1 MNTHGIPRS
10 AAAVSRFALLLL
22 LTAAIHPAC
31 APEETAGGAAKGTSK
46 VFLIGIDAGDWYLLD
61 PLIEQGRL
69 PHIKKLIDNGTRSLL
84 MTILP
89 TSSPIIWNSI
99 ATGKTM
105 DKHGIT
111 NFARMVD
118 GEYQPYTSNLVRAR
132 TLWDLLNEEGVK
144 TNVVGWWTTWPAQAL
159 DGKMVSSYVSL
170 TQRGW
175 KGSVVTDIPNQ
186 TYPVALFDEITPL
199 IKKAKEELPGRI
211 ERIFGEVGENELN
224 EATRSNF
231 EDTKWCL
238 LSDEIFHQ
246 AALYVQ
252 GKYPAP
258 FFAVYLGG
266 IDVLGH
272 RFWKYMEP
280 WASVEYVVTEEERKQ
295 FGKCILN
302 YYELVDGFV
311 GDFMALADEDT
322 TFILVSDHGMKA
334 YPPSSNPYIAD
345 RSGAHDNAEAGIILL
360 SGKNIEKNRRLKRPP
375 NIYDIAPTI
384 LYLMGHPVD
393 EAMDGRVL
401 MNAIVE
407 EFEAGRPVQMKRYAD
422 KPQSE
427 EGFIQSEGDAEL
439 IERLRALGYLK

>member
-1 MNTHGIPRS
+1 MNTPGICRS

-22 LTAAIHPAC
+22 FAAAIHTAC
-31 APEETAGGAAKGTSK
+31 APEETAGAWAKGTSK

-159 DGKMVSSYVSL
+159 YGKMVSSYVSL

-175 KGSVVTDIPNQ
+175 KGSVVKEIPNQ

-199 IKKAKEELPGRI
+199 INKAKEELPGRI
-211 ERIFGEVGENELN
+211 ERIFGKVEEKGLN

-238 LSDEIFHQ
+238 LSDEIFDQ
-246 AALYVQ
+246 AAL
-252 GKYPAP
+252 
-258 FFAVYLGG
+258 
-266 IDVLGH
+266 
-272 RFWKYMEP
+272 
-280 WASVEYVVTEEERKQ
+280 
-295 FGKCILN
+295 
-302 YYELVDGFV
+302 
-311 GDFMALADEDT
+311 
-322 TFILVSDHGMKA
+322 
-334 YPPSSNPYIAD
+334 
-345 RSGAHDNAEAGIILL
+345 
-360 SGKNIEKNRRLKRPP
+360 
-375 NIYDIAPTI
+375 
-384 LYLMGHPVD
+384 
-393 EAMDGRVL
+393 
-401 MNAIVE
+401 
-407 EFEAGRPVQMKRYAD
+407 
-422 KPQSE
+422 
-427 EGFIQSEGDAEL
+427 
-439 IERLRALGYLK
+439 